1 VRNVGKKAAIVN
13 GGKEYIQ
20 SSILPI
26 VRELSLAP
34 NEVAF
39 DKLSDAAIK
48 KWEKAGQVHFAQSFK
63 DEYLSEK
70 WKNWFI
76 GSVPIK
82 GMGITNNPLESLN
95 LEVKRQVIH
104 YLK

>member
-1 VRNVGKKAAIVN
+1 VRNVGKKAATVN
-13 GGKEYIQ
+13 GGKDYIEN
-20 SSILPI
+20 SILPI

-34 NEVAF
+34 SEVAF

-48 KWEKAGQVHFAQSFK
+48 KWEKAGQFHFAQSFK
-63 DEYLSEK
+63 DEYLSKK

-95 LEVKRQVIH
+95 LQVKLQVIH
-104 YLK
+104 CLK